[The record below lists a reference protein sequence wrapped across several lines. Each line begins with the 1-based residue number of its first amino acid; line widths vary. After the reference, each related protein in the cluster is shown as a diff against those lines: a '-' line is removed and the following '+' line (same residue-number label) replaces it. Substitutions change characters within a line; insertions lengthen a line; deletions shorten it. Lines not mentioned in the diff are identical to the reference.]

1 MNTKQPYIN
10 FTSEFEKKDSFSLLD
25 IKITR
30 SNNQLHQL
38 FVKQHLTVFLPTLK
52 VYACRIQVWLS
63 LHFTSLFFFHVL
75 KITFF
80 NAH

>member
-10 FTSEFEKKDSFSLLD
+10 FTSELEKKDSFSLLD

-52 VYACRIQVWLS
+52 VLCLS
-63 LHFTSLFFFHVL
+63 HTSL
-75 KITFF
+75 
-80 NAH
+80 A